1 MKKWILGLAMLFMT
15 GLCWSQSLQP
25 MVIASGSGS
34 GMGNTQYLDYTIGQ
48 VAYLTASS
56 ASNHLTQG
64 FQQPAEISTPVVDL
78 RPDWTINVFPNPAS
92 ETIFLSADQ
101 IPAFSKARY
110 DLIDLQGRILLHGLI
125 QGQLQE
131 IDVNHLPASMYFLRI
146 SDETGISTTIKL
158 HIQ

>member
-1 MKKWILGLAMLFMT
+1 MKKWILGLAMLFT
-15 GLCWSQSLQP
+15 AGFCWSQSLQP
-25 MVIASGSGS
+25 MVIASGSGT
-34 GMGNTQYLDYTIGQ
+34 GIANAQQLDWTIGQ

-56 ASNHLTQG
+56 ATNHLTQG
-64 FQQPAEISTPVVDL
+64 FQQPAELSTPVIDL

-92 ETIFLSADQ
+92 EIIYLSAEQ

-125 QGQLQE
+125 QDPLQE